1 MSLPKGLKNY
11 VIITKT
17 PLRITFG
24 GGGSD
29 MASYYLRY
37 PSTCISATINKY
49 VYVLVRKRFD
59 DKIYLKYSDNE
70 VVDIQHIDDIQHDF
84 IRETLKFMNVSYG
97 IEIINWADIPTR
109 GTGLGSSS
117 SFLVGLLL
125 ALHTLEGRYVS
136 KEALA
141 AQACYIE
148 IDKCKKP
155 IGIQD
160 QYAAAFGGF
169 NQMEFGSN
177 IRKGDYKE
185 ISGFGFCDQEIRN
198 ISEHLHLFYTGVTR
212 ESKDI
217 LSIQKE
223 NLISDQ
229 EIVHNMH
236 ENVELANKLAE
247 YLTYKDV
254 SSIPITLRQN
264 WELKKKFAG
273 DISNP
278 ELDRIYDVAT
288 TIGGAEAGKI
298 IGAGGGGFFL
308 FWADDKKKLKE
319 ALADYQE
326 LPFLIDKYGTRV
338 VLNLEQLSW

>member
-1 MSLPKGLKNY
+1 M
-11 VIITKT
+11 IITKT
-17 PLRITFG
+17 PLRITFA

-29 MASYYLRY
+29 MASYYLRH
-37 PSTCISATINKY
+37 PATCISATINKY

-59 DKIYLKYSDNE
+59 DKIYLKYSENE
-70 VVDIQHIDDIQHDF
+70 VVDVNHIDDIQHDF
-84 IRETLKFMNVSYG
+84 IRETLKFMNVKYG
-97 IEIINWADIPTR
+97 VEIINWADIPTR

-125 ALHTLEGRYVS
+125 ALHTLEGRHVS

-141 AQACYIE
+141 QQACYIE
-148 IDKCKKP
+148 IDKCSKP

-160 QYAAAFGGF
+160 QYAAVFGGF
-169 NQMEFGSN
+169 NRMKFGSN
-177 IRKGDYKE
+177 INRGDYRD

-212 ESKDI
+212 ESKNI
-217 LSIQKE
+217 LATQKE
-223 NLISDQ
+223 NLISN
-229 EIVHNMH
+229 EVVINNMH
-236 ENVELANKLAE
+236 NNVDLANRLAGS
-247 YLTYKDV
+247 LVVKDISAV
-254 SSIPITLRQN
+254 PIALRQN
-264 WELKKKFAG
+264 WELKKKFTG

-308 FWADDKKKLKE
+308 FWTEDKKKLKE

-326 LPFLIDKYGTRV
+326 LPFIIDKYGSRIV
-338 VLNLEQLSW
+338 INLEGLSW

>member
-1 MSLPKGLKNY
+1 M
-11 VIITKT
+11 IITKT
-17 PLRITFG
+17 PLRITFA

-29 MASYYLRY
+29 MASYYLRH
-37 PSTCISATINKY
+37 PATCVSATINKY

-59 DKIYLKYSDNE
+59 KKVYLKYSDNE
-70 VVDIQHIDDIQHDF
+70 VVDVNNINDIKHDF
-84 IRETLKFMNVSYG
+84 IRETLKFMNVNYG
-97 IEIINWADIPTR
+97 IEIINWADIPTK

-141 AQACYIE
+141 TQACYIE

-169 NQMEFGSN
+169 NKMEFGTN
-177 IRKGDYKE
+177 TRTGDYKRV
-185 ISGFGFCDQEIRN
+185 SGFGFCDQEIRD

-217 LSIQKE
+217 LSTQKE

>member
-1 MSLPKGLKNY
+1 MYKL
-11 VIITKT
+11 
-17 PLRITFG
+17 
-24 GGGSD
+24 
-29 MASYYLRY
+29 
-37 PSTCISATINKY
+37 
-49 VYVLVRKRFD
+49 
-59 DKIYLKYSDNE
+59 IY
-70 VVDIQHIDDIQHDF
+70 
-84 IRETLKFMNVSYG
+84 
-97 IEIINWADIPTR
+97 
-109 GTGLGSSS
+109 
-117 SFLVGLLL
+117 
-125 ALHTLEGRYVS
+125 
-136 KEALA
+136 
-141 AQACYIE
+141 
-148 IDKCKKP
+148 
-155 IGIQD
+155 
-160 QYAAAFGGF
+160 
-169 NQMEFGSN
+169 
-177 IRKGDYKE
+177 
-185 ISGFGFCDQEIRN
+185 
-198 ISEHLHLFYTGVTR
+198 EHLHLFYTGVTR

-217 LSIQKE
+217 LSAQKE

-236 ENVELANKLAE
+236 ENVELANKLAQ
-247 YLTYKDV
+247 YLSHKDI